1 MIYELDGKKPK
12 MRDENF
18 WIADNATVIG
28 DVFLD
33 TDASIWFN
41 CVVRGDNELI
51 ISSNYAIKPN
61 TCVCI

>member
-18 WIADNATVIG
+18 WIANNATVIG

-33 TDASIWFN
+33 TDASI
-41 CVVRGDNELI
+41 CLLYTSDAADE
-51 ISSNYAIKPN
+51 
-61 TCVCI
+61 